1 MKDRN
6 NYSGLLKHSK
16 SKLRKHLSGLPVKQK
31 IRILIELQKMGKLAN
46 PEKTKGKMVWE
57 CKLKA
62 SS

>member
-1 MKDRN
+1 MRDKN
-6 NYSGLLKHSK
+6 NYSGLLNNSK
-16 SKLRKHLSGLPVKQK
+16 NKFRKHLSGLPVEQK

>member
-1 MKDRN
+1 MKDRIN
-6 NYSGLLKHSK
+6 HSGLLIDSK
-16 SKLRKHLSGLPVKQK
+16 SKLRKHLSVLPVEQK

-46 PEKTKGKMVWE
+46 PERTKDKMVWE